1 MTLEMQ
7 HLARRLVAGLG
18 MAALVAGTA
27 LAQDGE
33 LPPFPKDLLENPEY
47 VAQGREVFGKIC
59 KFCHGKSAYPGKA
72 PKLNPSRYTPEFV
85 YDRVTNGFRGM
96 PPFKEQFSEQE
107 RQAVT
112 VFIMS
117 KQFSN

>member
-1 MTLEMQ
+1 MKASKSTVC
-7 HLARRLVAGLG
+7 AILG
-18 MAALVAGTA
+18 ACALLLGGAVE
-27 LAQDGE
+27 AQDKPLE
-33 LPPFPKDLLENPEY
+33 PFPKQILDDSKYSE
-47 VAQGREVFGKIC
+47 QGKEVFDKIC

-85 YDRVTNGFRGM
+85 FDRVTNGFRGM

-112 VFIMS
+112 VYVMG
-117 KQFSN
+117 KGFSN